1 MLKDTANPIR
11 QRALA
16 RSAQCRQ
23 HPKPLTALLASLNLS
38 DPDADAE
45 RLYERSQGYR
55 SEKNEGAMRGT
66 VEKSVEKYPL
76 SHWSEEALMSTGNYY
91 WVLLD
96 RSKAVSYYQRI
107 LDLYPGG
114 KNAYNAEWRVA
125 WVAYLD

>member
-45 RLYERSQGYR
+45 RLFELSQADR
-55 SEKNEGAMRGT
+55 AEKNEGAMLGT

-91 WVLLD
+91 WMLLD
-96 RSKAVSYYQRI
+96 RSKPLSSYQRI
-107 LDLYPGG
+107 LDLYPAGEH
-114 KNAYNAEWRVA
+114 APDPEWRVRC
-125 WVAYLD
+125 VAY